1 VEAFQQKKNS
11 DIDQGASARRLNSLY
26 KPNGLKKTYYYYT
39 TIQVVVITSSI
50 VCVLDT
56 QWHTRSRQPK
66 V

>member
-11 DIDQGASARRLNSLY
+11 DIDQGASARRLDSLY
-26 KPNGLKKTYYYYT
+26 KPNGLKKNYYT